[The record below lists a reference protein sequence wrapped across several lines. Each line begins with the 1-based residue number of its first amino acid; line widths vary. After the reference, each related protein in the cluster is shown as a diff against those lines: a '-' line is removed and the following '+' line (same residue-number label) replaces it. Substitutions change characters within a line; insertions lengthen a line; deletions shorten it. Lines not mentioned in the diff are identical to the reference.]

1 MPVMSL
7 KGMVPVATLKI
18 LRRVQVTCWRAASK
32 TTTSFRQKRRM
43 KRRKTPSTSSL
54 RALWWS
60 ITRYAT
66 YRDTQKR
73 KTEIQM
79 LLSRITSSW
88 FVLRTTCLR
97 SLWHETGQNSA
108 ELCGFGLSRVTGTVW
123 ERVSYLS
130 TDGAWVQLVVGGSTG
145 LCGSR
150 GMEPLRGSIV
160 TGGAAIQ
167 SGRTAEKRRCVRR
180 GSTQSGAGGEMRT
193 ARRQAAGRGA
203 TAGGC
208 GFP

>member
-1 MPVMSL
+1 MSFFN
-7 KGMVPVATLKI
+7 M
-18 LRRVQVTCWRAASK
+18 
-32 TTTSFRQKRRM
+32 
-43 KRRKTPSTSSL
+43 RKTLLVAVLTLAAGHAAATPFTGSIVLDTSL
-54 RALWWS
+54 LA
-60 ITRYAT
+60 
-66 YRDTQKR
+66 DPF
-73 KTEIQM
+73 EIA
-79 LLSRITSSW
+79 
-88 FVLRTTCLR
+88 FVL
-97 SLWHETGQNSA
+97 
-108 ELCGFGLSRVTGTVW
+108 
-123 ERVSYLS
+123 
-130 TDGAWVQLVVGGSTG
+130 TDGSGSNDGNTAVTLDNFAFAGGSTG

-180 GSTQSGAGGEMRT
+180 GSTQSGAGGEMRA